1 MVSCTLSIQK
11 EMAAHSSI
19 LAWNIPWMGEHGRLQ
34 SLGLQRVGHD
44 LATTHT
50 HTLYPATLED
60 SKGVHKRLGDCENQG
75 LGSRWIDQR
84 EPVPNLN
91 IR

>member
-1 MVSCTLSIQK
+1 MDGGTWQATVPGVAKSWARLS
-11 EMAAHSSI
+11 
-19 LAWNIPWMGEHGRLQ
+19 NY
-34 SLGLQRVGHD
+34 
-44 LATTHT
+44 THT